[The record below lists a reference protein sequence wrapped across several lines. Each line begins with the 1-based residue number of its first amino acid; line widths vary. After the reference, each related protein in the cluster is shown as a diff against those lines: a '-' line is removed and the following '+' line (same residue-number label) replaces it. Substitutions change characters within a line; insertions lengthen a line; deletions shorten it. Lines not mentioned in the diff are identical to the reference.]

1 MRNGID
7 VIESEVRA
15 TFKRLDIDRDSR
27 VTFSELKRLFTNSV
41 PSSANNSNGFA
52 KSSTTFYDSKSSMTN
67 SKGLSDSYNSSKLSP
82 VRSPLRST
90 LRSPVRSSVR
100 RFYSPDRYSS
110 PLRDR
115 TLNVLEMSN
124 ERINRSLR
132 KSPEPLRNPSSTL
145 NASSSSGFKSSSS
158 GFNTQRL
165 VSGSN
170 YVTYEEENFVAYVKE
185 LLEIENQIEKAKC
198 DIIIKSDFNTEDA
211 FGFFEIDRRGYITD
225 LDIKYGLNSLD
236 IFPTHEEIALLIKR
250 YDSRGEGI
258 MRYFL

>member
-27 VTFSELKRLFTNSV
+27 VTFSEFKRLFTSSV
-41 PSSANNSNGFA
+41 PSSANNSNGFG
-52 KSSTTFYDSKSSMTN
+52 KNSTFYDSKSSLSN
-67 SKGLSDSYNSSKLSP
+67 SKGLSESP

-90 LRSPVRSSVR
+90 LRSPVRASAT
-100 RFYSPDRYSS
+100 RFYSPNRFSS

-124 ERINRSLR
+124 ERINRSIR
-132 KSPEPLRNPSSTL
+132 KSPEPLRNSSTLL
-145 NASSSSGFKSSSS
+145 NASSSSGFKSSNLGSS
-158 GFNTQRL
+158 RL

-170 YVTYEEENFVAYVKE
+170 YVTFEEENFISYVKE
-185 LLEIENQIEKAKC
+185 LLDLENQIEKAKC
-198 DIIIKSDFNTEDA
+198 DMIIKSDFNAEDA
-211 FGFFEIDRRGYITD
+211 FGIFEIDRRGYVTD

-236 IFPTHEEIALLIKR
+236 IFPTHEEIALVIKR
-250 YDSRGEGI
+250 HDSRGEGI
-258 MRYFL
+258 LT